1 MSNKNTGSDL
11 LPHKHNECY
20 QCENRQVG
28 CHSHCKSYLAFRDQ
42 KIAEAERRKKEHDE
56 HDDFMAVFANR
67 QKDNRRRIKDKRR

>member
-11 LPHKHNECY
+11 LPHKYNECY

-42 KIAEAERRKKEHDE
+42 RLAESDRRKKEHDQQN
-56 HDDFMAVFANR
+56 DFMAVFANR
-67 QKDNRRRIKDKRR
+67 QKDNRRRIREKRR